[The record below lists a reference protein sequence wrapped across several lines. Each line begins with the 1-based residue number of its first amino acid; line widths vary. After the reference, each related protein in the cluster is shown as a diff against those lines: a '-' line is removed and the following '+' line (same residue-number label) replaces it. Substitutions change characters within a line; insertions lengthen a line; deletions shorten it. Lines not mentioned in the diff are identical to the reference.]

1 MCEARVGDPSEILLF
16 DKGAFRVSRPVGPLD
31 SVSEVDGAALEGS
44 LLSTCALGVAT
55 RKKTLVISLANTFS
69 QRGRFYCLRRG
80 RPYLPSKSQ
89 MPIASM
95 AMSCGI

>member
-55 RKKTLVISLANTFS
+55 RKKTLNTTT
-69 QRGRFYCLRRG
+69 
-80 RPYLPSKSQ
+80 
-89 MPIASM
+89 
-95 AMSCGI
+95 